1 MCTTTSL
8 HFHALYYR
16 YYDMHILYII
26 IISNYVD
33 HMPKEKNYVDQTPHT
48 QNVPYL
54 IFRPDKH
61 IYTQSLQ
68 IM

>member
-1 MCTTTSL
+1 
-8 HFHALYYR
+8 
-16 YYDMHILYII
+16 MHILYII